1 MDIKSLENLPNEII
15 IKNVL
20 VHLSSKDVLSFGM
33 TGNDRFKELAENVI
47 KKRRK
52 LEDMKKD
59 LIMEFFNLR
68 PNYKRSVS
76 MLGKKHTQTS
86 DEENDINA
94 VCKKCKSNVSI

>member
-1 MDIKSLENLPNEII
+1 MEIKSLENLPNEII

-33 TGNDRFKELAENVI
+33 TGNYRFKELTEKVI

-59 LIMEFFNLR
+59 PIMEFFNLGVHFT
-68 PNYKRSVS
+68 PVIIKTSKDPSLKTNYFWS
-76 MLGKKHTQTS
+76 
-86 DEENDINA
+86 
-94 VCKKCKSNVSI
+94 

>member
-33 TGNDRFKELAENVI
+33 TGNDRFKELSEKVI

-59 LIMEFFNLR
+59 PLMEFFNL
-68 PNYKRSVS
+68 SVDS
-76 MLGKKHTQTS
+76 TPLIIKTS
-86 DEENDINA
+86 KDPSL
-94 VCKKCKSNVSI
+94 KSNYFCS

>member
-33 TGNDRFKELAENVI
+33 TGNYRFKELTEKVI
-47 KKRRK
+47 KKRSK

-59 LIMEFFNLR
+59 PIMEFFNLGVHFT
-68 PNYKRSVS
+68 PVIIKTSKDLSLKTNYFWS
-76 MLGKKHTQTS
+76 
-86 DEENDINA
+86 
-94 VCKKCKSNVSI
+94 

>member
-33 TGNDRFKELAENVI
+33 TGNDRFKELVEKVI

-59 LIMEFFNLR
+59 PIMEFFNLGVDFK
-68 PNYKRSVS
+68 PMIIKTSKDPSLKTNYFWS
-76 MLGKKHTQTS
+76 
-86 DEENDINA
+86 
-94 VCKKCKSNVSI
+94 

>member
-33 TGNDRFKELAENVI
+33 TGNYRFEELAEKVI

-59 LIMEFFNLR
+59 PIMEFFNLGVHFT
-68 PNYKRSVS
+68 PVIIKTSKDPSLKTNYFWS
-76 MLGKKHTQTS
+76 
-86 DEENDINA
+86 
-94 VCKKCKSNVSI
+94 

>member
-33 TGNDRFKELAENVI
+33 TGNYRFKELAEKVI

-59 LIMEFFNLR
+59 PIMEFFNLGVHFT
-68 PNYKRSVS
+68 PVIIKTSKDPSLKTNYFWS
-76 MLGKKHTQTS
+76 
-86 DEENDINA
+86 
-94 VCKKCKSNVSI
+94 

>member
-20 VHLSSKDVLSFGM
+20 IHLSSKDVLSFGM
-33 TGNDRFKELAENVI
+33 TGNDRFKELSEKVI

-59 LIMEFFNLR
+59 PIMEFFNLGVDFTPVIIKTSKDPSLK
-68 PNYKRSVS
+68 PNYFW
-76 MLGKKHTQTS
+76 
-86 DEENDINA
+86 N
-94 VCKKCKSNVSI
+94 